1 VRACATEA
9 AVRAAFARQAEGAG
23 KLDSPFMSF
32 LCRLLGERLDRST
45 EVGRRV
51 LDWPGKADAFND
63 ALPLR
68 LAGGLHA
75 LVRRGEAPG
84 LADCYPPNP
93 LPDAEVFWAAL
104 WPVLAKPDLLPWLDG
119 APQTN
124 EVGRSA
130 VLMSGLL
137 VVADL
142 FPQPLELLE
151 LGASAGLN
159 LNLDR
164 YGYDLGGVRAGDPES
179 PLQLRPEWKGDP
191 PPDAPVEVAGRR
203 GVDLHPLDV
212 RSDGD
217 RLLAYVWPD
226 QPRRLA
232 QLEAALAIAA
242 EDPPAVEAG
251 DAADWLE
258 ARLDERRSPGV
269 TRVVLHSIAFQYFPQ
284 GAKARIAAALE
295 AAGSAAT
302 FAAPLAWLRYEYQ
315 PEDKAITLRLR
326 AWPSGEDRLL
336 ARCHPHGRSIRWL
349 WCEGKAT
356 ENGL

>member
-23 KLDSPFMSF
+23 KLDSPFMEK

-45 EVGRRV
+45 ETGRRV
-51 LDWPGKADAFND
+51 LDWSGNADVFSD

-75 LVRRGEAPG
+75 LVRGGDAPG
-84 LADCYPPNP
+84 LAGCYPPAA
-93 LPDAEVFWAAL
+93 LPGDDALWAAL
-104 WPVLAKPDLLPWLDG
+104 APVLEGPDLLPWLDG

-137 VVADL
+137 VVADS
-142 FPQPLELLE
+142 FVQPLELLE

-159 LNLDR
+159 LVLDR
-164 YGYDLGGVRAGDPES
+164 YGYDLGGVAAGDPGS
-179 PLQLRPEWKGDP
+179 PLQLRPEWKGNP
-191 PPDAPVEVAGRR
+191 PPDAPVGVARRR

-226 QPRRLA
+226 QPGRLA

-242 EDPPAVEAG
+242 GDPPVVEAG
-251 DAADWLE
+251 DAADWIE
-258 ARLDERRSPGV
+258 ARLGEPWTAGV
-269 TRVVLHSIAFQYFPQ
+269 TRVVLHSIAFQYFPA
-284 GAKARIAAALE
+284 GTKARIAAAMAE
-295 AAGSAAT
+295 AGAAAT
-302 FAAPLAWLRYEYQ
+302 FAAPLAWLRYEFE
-315 PEDKAITLRLR
+315 PEDGNITLRLR
-326 AWPSGEDRLL
+326 TWPGEERLL
-336 ARCHPHGRSIRWL
+336 ARCHPHGSSVRWL
-349 WCEGKAT
+349 WCEGSRT
-356 ENGL
+356 ENGI